1 MCNKKEQSSGRFCT
15 CVQTTFVISESIVA
29 HNVHTAGNFNSNLY
43 EQFVFLSAC
52 YIRAFRR
59 DVASLDNDCSSFI
72 ITHVRAQRLYVAAIS
87 LLLSIAILVT
97 RNAPRGGWRLCLKFA
112 HNRWSA
118 PCRSSCLMSC
128 PRSSLLGNHG
138 EQP

>member
-29 HNVHTAGNFNSNLY
+29 HNVHIARNFNSNLY
-43 EQFVFLSAC
+43 EQFVFLSTC

-59 DVASLDNDCSSFI
+59 DVASLDNDGSSFII

-87 LLLSIAILVT
+87 LLLSITSLVT
-97 RNAPRGGWRLCLKFA
+97 RMAAGDFV
-112 HNRWSA
+112 
-118 PCRSSCLMSC
+118 
-128 PRSSLLGNHG
+128 
-138 EQP
+138 